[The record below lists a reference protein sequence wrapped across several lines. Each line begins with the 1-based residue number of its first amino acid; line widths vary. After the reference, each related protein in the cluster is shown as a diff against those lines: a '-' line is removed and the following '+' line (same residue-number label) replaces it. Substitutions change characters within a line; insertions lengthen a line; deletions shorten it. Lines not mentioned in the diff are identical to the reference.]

1 MTEVRVRFA
10 PSPTGFLHIGG
21 VRTAIFNYL
30 FARRMDGKFLIR
42 IEDTDKGRSKQ
53 EYEDDI
59 LDALQ
64 WLGLKWDEEPLRQST
79 RMTRHREL
87 VEELIESGHAFRCFV
102 SPEKAAAIK
111 AAEMERGGINAFR
124 SPDRELTQSESQA
137 RVDAGEPFA
146 IRFKVPSLEV
156 SFTDHVRG
164 TVTTPA
170 HTIDDFIILRQD
182 GTPTYMMAVVVDDSE
197 MEITHVIR
205 GADHITNTPKQVLLY
220 DALNLPVPE
229 FAHVPLILGPDKKR
243 LSKRHGAAAVTEYR
257 TKGYLPEAVFSFMST
272 LGWSTGEDKEV
283 FSRDELIEQFDLKGI
298 NKASAVFNEQKLEWM
313 NAQFMSQTGDDELQ
327 QMLRPEFAHRI
338 ESGQYPHGTGPM
350 LAKAVEL
357 LKTRAHFPMD
367 ILDKGDYFFNDPTAL
382 VDRKAARKRLKDPDT
397 PNRLDELAK
406 QFAALSEFTDE
417 TADEALLIYTE
428 KLEVNSGALIHP
440 TRLAVSG
447 MGSGPS
453 LFELLVAL
461 GQETTVRRMR
471 TMAAHLRRHGT
482 PPVPQDPEEALP
494 EIEAIG

>member
-21 VRTAIFNYL
+21 IRTAIFNYL
-30 FARRMDGKFLIR
+30 YARRTGGKFLIR
-42 IEDTDKGRSKQ
+42 IEDTDKERSKT

-64 WLGLKWDEEPLRQST
+64 WLGLQWDEEPLRQST

-87 VEELIESGHAFRCFV
+87 VEELIEKRHAFRCFV

-124 SPDRELTQSESQA
+124 SPDRELTPSESQA
-137 RVDAGEPFA
+137 RADAGEPFA
-146 IRFKVPSLEV
+146 IRFKVPSLDV

-170 HTIDDFIILRQD
+170 HVIDDFIVMRSD
-182 GTPTYMMAVVVDDSE
+182 NTPTYMMAVVVDDSE

-229 FAHVPLILGPDKKR
+229 FAHVPLILGSDKKR

-257 TKGYLPEAVFSFMST
+257 TKGYLSDSIFSFMST
-272 LGWSTGEDKEV
+272 LGWSMGEDKDV
-283 FSRDELIEQFDLKGI
+283 YTRDELIEHFDLKGI
-298 NKASAVFNEQKLEWM
+298 NKASAVFDEKKLEWM
-313 NAQFMSQTGDDELQ
+313 NAQFMSQSSDNELQ
-327 QMLRPEFAHRI
+327 QILRPEFAARI

-357 LKTRAHFPMD
+357 LKTRAHFPLD
-367 ILDKGDYFFNDPTAL
+367 ILDKGEYFFNDPTAL
-382 VDRKAARKRLKDPDT
+382 VDRKAAKKRLKHPDT
-397 PNRLDELAK
+397 AVRLDELATR
-406 QFAALSEFTDE
+406 FEALEEFTEESAEAALRVYIEELDE
-417 TADEALLIYTE
+417 NA
-428 KLEVNSGALIHP
+428 GALIHP

-453 LFELLVAL
+453 LFELLVGL
-461 GQETTVRRMR
+461 GQETTVRRMH
-471 TMAAHLRRHGT
+471 TMAAHLRKHGM
-482 PPVPQDPEEALP
+482 PPVPQDPEAELPKIEAL
-494 EIEAIG
+494 